1 MTDMTSSLQQLGQR
15 AVKGCIAMAIILVAL
30 EFILHRHG
38 KISMEALPLFPALF
52 GLIGAI
58 VVLGLGKTLAAIL
71 TVQEG
76 YYDDE

>member
-1 MTDMTSSLQQLGQR
+1 
-15 AVKGCIAMAIILVAL
+15 
-30 EFILHRHG
+30 
-38 KISMEALPLFPALF
+38 MEDLPLFPALF